1 MSATHDSSP
10 EAVIETVMTGFS
22 DRDFDTVAS
31 VHADDVVLVDNGA
44 EFRGYD
50 EVEEHMASTLA
61 GLENLEFTIDDV
73 VSDADRV
80 ACRYTVTATLDDE
93 PLELTSLS
101 LATVEDGQ
109 ITDVWVHSL
118 PVSDD
123 GQDPDRSAMETENEL
138 TVRAL
143 YEAAS
148 GGTFDVDAFLGPLA
162 DDVEWIEPT
171 GSPVGGTHHGPEEVM
186 TILES
191 MATDFESFEVV
202 PDRYITSGDT
212 VAVPVTERFTL
223 NAGESVAVRALH
235 LYELTDGR
243 ITRMENFEDTGL
255 LY

>member
-10 EAVIETVMTGFS
+10 EAVIETVMAGFS

-50 EVEEHMASTLA
+50 AVEEHMASTLA
-61 GLENLEFTIDDV
+61 GLENLEFTVDDV
-73 VSDADRV
+73 ISDADRV

-93 PLELTSLS
+93 PLELASLS
-101 LATVEDGQ
+101 LATVENGR
-109 ITDVWVHSL
+109 ITEVWVHSL

-123 GQDPDRSAMETENEL
+123 AVDQDRTAIETENEL

-148 GGTFDVDAFLGPLA
+148 GGELDVDAFLGPLA
-162 DDVEWIEPT
+162 EDIEWIEPA
-171 GSPVGGTHHGPEEVM
+171 GSPVGGSHHGPDGVM

-191 MATDFESFEVV
+191 MATDFDSFEVV

-223 NAGESVAVRALH
+223 DTQESIAVRALH